1 MTEILPPKRRSSTHI
16 SSVRARFDLL
26 AAHVD
31 QAAPIDP
38 RLLSGCRS
46 QGGLASVDAP
56 ELGIH
61 SMSLNTLK
69 SVSDE
74 HIEGGF
80 GELDRLRR
88 ATIRSRPSA
97 EHRASPG
104 APESSVQAEKS
115 ETEELREQRQKLI
128 DSCAFM
134 ADQYN
139 NLLSIYRR
147 ALDRLEHG
155 RADPANERRLLD
167 SHLKRFRGPK
177 AQPLALV
184 APEQGPG
191 PRNED

>member
-1 MTEILPPKRRSSTHI
+1 MAPREGFEPSAHRLGCGSLSN
-16 SSVRARFDLL
+16 SGYGAGNLL
-26 AAHVD
+26 WGCM
-31 QAAPIDP
+31 Q
-38 RLLSGCRS
+38 CRS

-56 ELGIH
+56 DLRIR

-69 SVSDE
+69 IISEE

-80 GELDRLRR
+80 RKLDRLRR
-88 ATIRSRPSA
+88 IAIKGRLGPDHS
-97 EHRASPG
+97 ASPG
-104 APESSVQAEKS
+104 APASAQAGKAEAD
-115 ETEELREQRQKLI
+115 ELREQRQKLI

-139 NLLSIYRR
+139 DLLSIYRR

-184 APEQGPG
+184 GRENVPG
-191 PRNED
+191 SVK

>member
-1 MTEILPPKRRSSTHI
+1 MTETSSPKRRSATHI
-16 SSVRARFDLL
+16 SSARARFELL
-26 AAHVD
+26 VAHVER
-31 QAAPIDP
+31 AALIDA
-38 RLLSGCRS
+38 RLMNGCRS

-69 SVSDE
+69 VVSEE

-80 GELDRLRR
+80 RELDRLRR
-88 ATIRSRPSA
+88 IAIKSRLGPDHS
-97 EHRASPG
+97 ASPG
-104 APESSVQAEKS
+104 APASSAQSGKDEAD
-115 ETEELREQRQKLI
+115 ELRGQRQKLI

-139 NLLSIYRR
+139 DLLATYRR

-184 APEQGPG
+184 GRENVPG
-191 PRNED
+191 SVK